1 MTAIQSPPSGQAF
14 PPEILE
20 LQANVAQNPEDLVA
34 RITLA
39 STLEQAGFLSEA
51 ALQYQAIQ
59 SLDTDQIFTATAEKA
74 IEGINAKLGKVEQ
87 PLPSES
93 SRRSYRQGQ
102 AENKA
107 NKLQV
112 NEADVAFTPANTDS
126 ERFYPDEILVLQTA
140 AAENPA
146 DLVAKITLANA
157 LEQAGFLADAV
168 LIYQQIKA
176 LDEEGVFNSTAD
188 KALSDLQIKLD
199 RLAEEKQV
207 RRSYRQ
213 GRIDSGSEEELAALE
228 SQYDEMVAKGQ
239 QSTPLNLVQSI
250 KNLPIA
256 SKQFVAFLSCSTISV
271 VAVVGAGMAISLLAG
286 RTQLRSQAEAELAVT
301 QGNYAIKI
309 NQMGFGFRGQS
320 DNPAIIAAAKLYSQ
334 GQPVPE
340 SLHNQIRGILKNE
353 VTSRVIEYATLVGP
367 DKKIIVNANTDRQGQ
382 TFDPNGLVNLVLKN
396 QSSRQLKA
404 SATVDPQEVEQE
416 SPPMLPEFTKQN
428 NLIRYTIT
436 PVRDP
441 NTQQMLAVLISGDI
455 VNGKEPIVKGTIDAF
470 DGGYSAIYFANPN
483 GQLDLATSILGE
495 SARTA
500 NNSPQFLKNIPLPDL
515 SLVKQAQKDPEN
527 NVTGRLKIQ
536 NQDMTVAVK
545 AIPDAAGKPVAFL
558 VRGTPETNLDTL
570 LKGTFLLQL
579 TVGSLTLIF
588 SALVALVLSR
598 TLTKPLKEL
607 QVTAQRLGAGETGI
621 RANIQS
627 EDEVGQLAATFNE
640 MADRV
645 ETYTQS
651 IQETAQQRQ
660 QEAESQRQQKEELQ
674 QGVIRLLLD
683 IEEASKG
690 DLTVK
695 SQVETGAVGSIA
707 DAFNA
712 TIAGLRRLVEQVLKA
727 ASQVNTGAQGNSKLI
742 TNLSYKAI
750 SQAQSI
756 ESATQSVADIAQ
768 SIESVSDTAQNAAAI
783 ARRGNEAAQQGQ
795 VTMDQTVNS
804 IYKIRG
810 RVAEISKKSKR
821 LAESSQEI
829 SKIVSIIAGI
839 SEKTN
844 LLAFNASIEAARA
857 GENGQ
862 GFRIVADEVRRL
874 AEMVT
879 VSAQEIEQVILR
891 IQEETAEMT
900 KMMEESTSEVVTGT
914 QLVQNTKE
922 TLQNLT
928 QISQE
933 IDSLLALI
941 SSNTESQRLTS
952 KTVTETMQKI
962 ANVSQETSEGSQVV
976 SASLQDLVNIA
987 LELQHS
993 ASRFKVE

>member
-1 MTAIQSPPSGQAF
+1 
-14 PPEILE
+14 
-20 LQANVAQNPEDLVA
+20 
-34 RITLA
+34 
-39 STLEQAGFLSEA
+39 
-51 ALQYQAIQ
+51 
-59 SLDTDQIFTATAEKA
+59 
-74 IEGINAKLGKVEQ
+74 
-87 PLPSES
+87 
-93 SRRSYRQGQ
+93 
-102 AENKA
+102 
-107 NKLQV
+107 
-112 NEADVAFTPANTDS
+112 
-126 ERFYPDEILVLQTA
+126 
-140 AAENPA
+140 
-146 DLVAKITLANA
+146 
-157 LEQAGFLADAV
+157 
-168 LIYQQIKA
+168 
-176 LDEEGVFNSTAD
+176 
-188 KALSDLQIKLD
+188 
-199 RLAEEKQV
+199 
-207 RRSYRQ
+207 
-213 GRIDSGSEEELAALE
+213 
-228 SQYDEMVAKGQ
+228 
-239 QSTPLNLVQSI
+239 
-250 KNLPIA
+250 
-256 SKQFVAFLSCSTISV
+256 
-271 VAVVGAGMAISLLAG
+271 
-286 RTQLRSQAEAELAVT
+286 
-301 QGNYAIKI
+301 
-309 NQMGFGFRGQS
+309 
-320 DNPAIIAAAKLYSQ
+320 
-334 GQPVPE
+334 
-340 SLHNQIRGILKNE
+340 
-353 VTSRVIEYATLVGP
+353 
-367 DKKIIVNANTDRQGQ
+367 
-382 TFDPNGLVNLVLKN
+382 
-396 QSSRQLKA
+396 
-404 SATVDPQEVEQE
+404 
-416 SPPMLPEFTKQN
+416 
-428 NLIRYTIT
+428 
-436 PVRDP
+436 
-441 NTQQMLAVLISGDI
+441 
-455 VNGKEPIVKGTIDAF
+455 
-470 DGGYSAIYFANPN
+470 
-483 GQLDLATSILGE
+483 
-495 SARTA
+495 
-500 NNSPQFLKNIPLPDL
+500 
-515 SLVKQAQKDPEN
+515 
-527 NVTGRLKIQ
+527 
-536 NQDMTVAVK
+536 
-545 AIPDAAGKPVAFL
+545 
-558 VRGTPETNLDTL
+558 
-570 LKGTFLLQL
+570 
-579 TVGSLTLIF
+579 
-588 SALVALVLSR
+588 
-598 TLTKPLKEL
+598 LTKPLKEL

-660 QEAESQRQQKEELQ
+660 QEAESQRRQKEELQ

-727 ASQVNTGAQGNSKLI
+727 ASQVNTGAQRNSNSI

-756 ESATQSVADIAQ
+756 ESATQSVAEMAQ

-783 ARRGNEAAQQGQ
+783 ARQGNEAAQQGQ

-952 KTVTETMQKI
+952 KNITETMQKI
-962 ANVSQETSEGSQVV
+962 ANVSKETSERSQVV
-976 SASLQDLVNIA
+976 SESLQDLVNIA
-987 LELQHS
+987 LELQNS

>member
-1 MTAIQSPPSGQAF
+1 MTAIHSLPSEQAF
-14 PPEILE
+14 PAEILE
-20 LQANVAQNPEDLVA
+20 LQANVTQNPEDLVA

-39 STLEQAGFLSEA
+39 SALEEAGFLSEA

-74 IEGINAKLGKVEQ
+74 IAGINAKLGEA
-87 PLPSES
+87 PSAS
-93 SRRSYRQGQ
+93 PRRSYRQGNVG
-102 AENKA
+102 NKA
-107 NKLQV
+107 HPFQA
-112 NEADVAFTPANTDS
+112 NETDVVFTAPNTEV
-126 ERFYPDEILVLQTA
+126 ERFYPDEILALQTA
-140 AAENPA
+140 AAENPT

-157 LEQAGFLADAV
+157 LEQAGFLSDAV
-168 LIYQQIKA
+168 LLYQQIKA
-176 LDEEGVFNSTAD
+176 LDDEGVFSGTAD
-188 KALSDLQIKLD
+188 KALADLQIKLD

-228 SQYDEMVAKGQ
+228 SQYDEMIAKGQ

-271 VAVVGAGMAISLLAG
+271 VAVVGAGMAIALLAG
-286 RTQLRSQAEAELAVT
+286 RTQLRSQAGAELAVT

-320 DNPAIIAAAKLYSQ
+320 DNPAIIAAAQLYSQ
-334 GQPVPE
+334 GKPVPDY
-340 SLHNQIRGILKNE
+340 LQKQIKTILKNE

-382 TFDPNGLVNLVLKN
+382 TFDPDNLVSSVFKN
-396 QSSRQLKA
+396 PFSRQLKA
-404 SATVDPQEVEQE
+404 STIVDAKEVEKE

-441 NTQQMLAVLISGDI
+441 DTRQMLAVLVSGDI
-455 VNGKEPIVKGTIDAF
+455 VNGKDPIVKGTIEAF
-470 DGGYSAIYFANPN
+470 DGGYSAVYFARPN
-483 GQLDLATSILGE
+483 GQLALATSMLSE
-495 SARTA
+495 PAHKA
-500 NNSPQFLKNIPLPDL
+500 NDSPQLFKNIPLPDL
-515 SLVKQAQKDPEN
+515 SLVKQAQKGIGN
-527 NVTGRLKIQ
+527 NITGRLKIH
-536 NQDMTVAVK
+536 NQYMTVAVK
-545 AIPDAAGKPVAFL
+545 AIPDADGKPIAFL

-570 LKGTFLLQL
+570 LKETFLLQL
-579 TVGSLTLIF
+579 GVGALTLIF

-598 TLTKPLKEL
+598 ALTKPLKQL
-607 QVTAQRLGAGETGI
+607 QVIAQRLGSGEVGI

-627 EDEVGQLAATFNE
+627 EDEVGQLASAFND

-651 IQETAQQRQ
+651 IQETARQRQ

-712 TIAGLRRLVEQVLKA
+712 TIAGLRHLVEEVSRSA
-727 ASQVNTGAQGNSKLI
+727 GQVNKRAQRNSKSVI
-742 TNLSYKAI
+742 ALSYKAI
-750 SQAQSI
+750 AQAKAI
-756 ESATQSVADIAQ
+756 ESATQSVAEMAQ

-783 ARRGNEAAQQGQ
+783 ARQGNEAAQQGQ
-795 VTMDQTVNS
+795 ETMDQTVNS

-829 SKIVSIIAGI
+829 SKIVNIIAGI

-962 ANVSQETSEGSQVV
+962 AKVSKDSSNRSQSVSE
-976 SASLQDLVNIA
+976 SLQDLVNIA
-987 LELQHS
+987 LELQNS

>member
-1 MTAIQSPPSGQAF
+1 
-14 PPEILE
+14 
-20 LQANVAQNPEDLVA
+20 
-34 RITLA
+34 
-39 STLEQAGFLSEA
+39 
-51 ALQYQAIQ
+51 
-59 SLDTDQIFTATAEKA
+59 
-74 IEGINAKLGKVEQ
+74 
-87 PLPSES
+87 
-93 SRRSYRQGQ
+93 
-102 AENKA
+102 
-107 NKLQV
+107 
-112 NEADVAFTPANTDS
+112 
-126 ERFYPDEILVLQTA
+126 
-140 AAENPA
+140 
-146 DLVAKITLANA
+146 
-157 LEQAGFLADAV
+157 
-168 LIYQQIKA
+168 
-176 LDEEGVFNSTAD
+176 
-188 KALSDLQIKLD
+188 
-199 RLAEEKQV
+199 
-207 RRSYRQ
+207 
-213 GRIDSGSEEELAALE
+213 
-228 SQYDEMVAKGQ
+228 
-239 QSTPLNLVQSI
+239 
-250 KNLPIA
+250 
-256 SKQFVAFLSCSTISV
+256 
-271 VAVVGAGMAISLLAG
+271 
-286 RTQLRSQAEAELAVT
+286 
-301 QGNYAIKI
+301 
-309 NQMGFGFRGQS
+309 
-320 DNPAIIAAAKLYSQ
+320 
-334 GQPVPE
+334 VPE
-340 SLHNQIRGILKNE
+340 SLQKQIRGILKNE

-367 DKKIIVNANTDRQGQ
+367 DKKIIVNANTNRQGQ

-404 SATVDPQEVEQE
+404 SATVDPKEVEQE
-416 SPPMLPEFTKQN
+416 SPPMLPEFSKQN

-441 NTQQMLAVLISGDI
+441 NTQQILAALVSGDI

-545 AIPDAAGKPVAFL
+545 AIPDAEGKPVAFL

-660 QEAESQRQQKEELQ
+660 QEAESQRRQKEELQ

-727 ASQVNTGAQGNSKLI
+727 ASQVNTGAQRNSNSI

-756 ESATQSVADIAQ
+756 ESATQSVAEMAQ

-783 ARRGNEAAQQGQ
+783 ARQGNEAAQQGQ

-952 KTVTETMQKI
+952 KNITETMQKI
-962 ANVSQETSEGSQVV
+962 ANVSKETSERSQVV
-976 SASLQDLVNIA
+976 SESLQDLVNIA
-987 LELQHS
+987 LELQNS

>member
-1 MTAIQSPPSGQAF
+1 M
-14 PPEILE
+14 
-20 LQANVAQNPEDLVA
+20 
-34 RITLA
+34 
-39 STLEQAGFLSEA
+39 
-51 ALQYQAIQ
+51 
-59 SLDTDQIFTATAEKA
+59 
-74 IEGINAKLGKVEQ
+74 
-87 PLPSES
+87 
-93 SRRSYRQGQ
+93 
-102 AENKA
+102 
-107 NKLQV
+107 
-112 NEADVAFTPANTDS
+112 
-126 ERFYPDEILVLQTA
+126 
-140 AAENPA
+140 
-146 DLVAKITLANA
+146 ANA
-157 LEQAGFLADAV
+157 LEQEGFLTDAV
-168 LIYQQIKA
+168 LLYQQIKA
-176 LDEEGVFNSTAD
+176 LDEEGIFSGTAD
-188 KALSDLQIKLD
+188 KALADLQIKLD

-213 GRIDSGSEEELAALE
+213 GRIDSGSEEALAALE

-271 VAVVGAGMAISLLAG
+271 VAVVGAGMAIALLAG
-286 RTQLRSQAEAELAVT
+286 RTQLRSQAGAELAVT
-301 QGNYAIKI
+301 QSNYAIKI

-320 DNPAIIAAAKLYSQ
+320 DNPAIITAAQLYSQ
-334 GQPVPE
+334 GKPIPDDLQK
-340 SLHNQIRGILKNE
+340 QIKTILKNE

-367 DKKIIVNANTDRQGQ
+367 DKKIIVNANADRQGQ
-382 TFDPNGLVNLVLKN
+382 TFDPNNLVSSVLKN
-396 QSSRQLKA
+396 PFSRQLKA
-404 SATVDPQEVEQE
+404 STVVDTKEVEKE

-441 NTQQMLAVLISGDI
+441 NTRQMLAVLVSGDI
-455 VNGKEPIVKGTIDAF
+455 VNGKDPIVKGTIEAF
-470 DGGYSAIYFANPN
+470 NGGYSAVYFARPN
-483 GQLDLATSILGE
+483 GQLALATSMLSE
-495 SARTA
+495 PARKA
-500 NNSPQFLKNIPLPDL
+500 NDSPRLFKNIPLPDL
-515 SLVKQAQKDPEN
+515 SLVKQAQKGIGN
-527 NVTGRLKIQ
+527 NITGRLKIH
-536 NQDMTVAVK
+536 NQYMTVAVK
-545 AIPDAAGKPVAFL
+545 AIPDADGKPIAFI
-558 VRGTPETNLDTL
+558 VRGTPESNLDTL
-570 LKGTFLLQL
+570 LRETFLLQL
-579 TVGSLTLIF
+579 GVGVLTLIF

-598 TLTKPLKEL
+598 ALTKPLKQL
-607 QVTAQRLGAGETGI
+607 QVTAQRLGSGEVGI

-627 EDEVGQLAATFNE
+627 EDEVGQLASAFNE

-651 IQETAQQRQ
+651 IQETARQRQ
-660 QEAESQRQQKEELQ
+660 QEAESQRQQKEDLQ

-712 TIAGLRRLVEQVLKA
+712 TIAGLRRLVEEVSRSAGL
-727 ASQVNTGAQGNSKLI
+727 VNKRAQRNSKSVI
-742 TNLSYKAI
+742 ALSYKA
-750 SQAQSI
+750 QAQAI
-756 ESATQSVADIAQ
+756 ESATQSVAEMAQ

-783 ARRGNEAAQQGQ
+783 AKQGNEAAQQGQ
-795 VTMDQTVNS
+795 ETMDQTVNS

-829 SKIVSIIAGI
+829 SKIVNIIAGI

-962 ANVSQETSEGSQVV
+962 AKVSKDSSNRSQVV
-976 SASLQDLVNIA
+976 SESLQDLVNIA
-987 LELQHS
+987 LELQNS